1 MATLNYKERYYAS
14 DPTIPLSMHHI
25 SSAGVTVGEW
35 EGRSAHRIV
44 GTITFPNPNT
54 LLIEGFGYD
63 GGGVSE
69 F

>member
-1 MATLNYKERYYAS
+1 M
-14 DPTIPLSMHHI
+14 HI

-35 EGRSAHRIV
+35 EGSSAHRIV

-54 LLIEGFGYD
+54 ILIEGFGYD
-63 GGGVSE
+63 GGGVGELGMEIKVDISKHGD